1 MAPTPFLPMP
11 LLDLLSALL
20 AAYAAVGAALFVV
33 HAAILPPA
41 VVAEVWRDLRSAML
55 ADGLGRLR
63 ASAAAAA
70 AAAIV
75 LAAALCVLGEWVLL
89 WPFRLRSLL
98 EDLL

>member
-1 MAPTPFLPMP
+1 MP

-33 HAAILPPA
+33 HAAILTRG
-41 VVAEVWRDLRSAML
+41 VFVDVWRDLRDAMSV
-55 ADGLGRLR
+55 DEELGRLG
-63 ASAAAAA
+63 AAVKATV
-70 AAAIV
+70 IV

-98 EDLL
+98 EALL

>member
-1 MAPTPFLPMP
+1 MP

-41 VVAEVWRDLRSAML
+41 VAVEVWRDARSAML

-63 ASAAAAA
+63 AAAAAA
-70 AAAIV
+70 VIV
-75 LAAALCVLGEWVLL
+75 LAAALCVLGEWLLL

-98 EDLL
+98 EALL